1 MKYCYINEEN
11 FQYFKPL
18 LQEDQQNR
26 MMSDPSI
33 FGLGCYDKDTACGII
48 MYTMDEDL
56 MTLRILYVAVSLSYQ
71 GKGVATDMIK
81 SLADNA
87 YEQGYITLANFFAK
101 DSNDPRYA
109 MFDNTDEFTI
119 EQMPGGV
126 YSMSSDK
133 LKEVVYK
140 IPPVEY
146 DKKTSGIRTT
156 ISNSPGQT
164 KNQIYESLKASGL
177 DMAQMKPFIDE
188 DLSYAVIGKEGTPTG
203 MVVISHYAE
212 QHLYELSYITAVERD
227 TIADLYNIMVY
238 AVSDTSDRMGPQDIL
253 RFSTAVESVDR
264 LAQKYFSEDLKT
276 ERFYRAGYDGETVG

>member
-18 LQEDQQNR
+18 LQEDQQKR

-48 MYTMDEDL
+48 MYTMSDDT
-56 MTLRILYVAVSLSYQ
+56 MTLRILYVAVSFSYQ
-71 GKGVATDMIK
+71 GKGVATSMIQ

-87 YEQGYITLANFFAK
+87 YEEGYITLANFFAR
-101 DSNDPRYA
+101 DNNDPRYA
-109 MFDNTDEFTI
+109 MFDNTDMFTI

-126 YSMSSDK
+126 YSMSCDK
-133 LKEVVYK
+133 LREVVYK

-146 DKKTSGIRTT
+146 DKKTSGTRTT
-156 ISNSPGQT
+156 ISKCTDQT
-164 KNQIYESLKASGL
+164 RNQIYESLKSAGL
-177 DMAQMKPFIDE
+177 DIAEMRPFIDE
-188 DLSYAVIGKEGTPTG
+188 DLSYAIISKEGLPTG
-203 MVVISHYAE
+203 MVIMSHYAE
-212 QHLYELSYITAVERD
+212 QHLYEISYITAVERD
-227 TIADLYNIMVY
+227 TIADLYNILIY
-238 AVSDTSDRMGPQDIL
+238 AVSDTSDRMEPKDVL

-264 LAQKYFSEDLKT
+264 LAERYFSSDLKI